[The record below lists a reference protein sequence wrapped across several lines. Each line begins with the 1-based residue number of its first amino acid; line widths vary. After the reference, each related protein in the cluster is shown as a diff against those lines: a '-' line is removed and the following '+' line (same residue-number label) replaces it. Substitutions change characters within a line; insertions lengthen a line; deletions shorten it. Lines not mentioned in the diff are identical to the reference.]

1 MEWTPGHEGLIG
13 NEAADVAAK
22 LAARGTRYSSRRREL
37 PRWLR
42 KPLPASVSALR
53 RTHIASLDLRWH
65 ADWSNS
71 KRYARMHAIDPEF
84 SPRRMRKL

>member
-1 MEWTPGHEGLIG
+1 IEWTPGHEGIIG

-22 LAARGTRYSSRRREL
+22 AAARGREYSSRRREL

-42 KPLPASVSALR
+42 KPLPASISALR
-53 RTHIASLDLRWH
+53 CTHNASLDSQWH
-65 ADWSNS
+65 KEWSNS